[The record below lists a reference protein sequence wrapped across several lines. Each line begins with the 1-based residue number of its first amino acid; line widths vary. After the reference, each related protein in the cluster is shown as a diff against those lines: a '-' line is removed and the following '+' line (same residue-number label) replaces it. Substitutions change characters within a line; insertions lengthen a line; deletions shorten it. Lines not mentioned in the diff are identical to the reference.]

1 MKTRQ
6 KSDIIIIEDERG
18 TKMLPSFRFQF
29 LSLVLLLT
37 TPASSRLS
45 QARVSGRGNNAA
57 VVQRQRQGTC
67 SSNSVGEG
75 SPSRRLVVSSN
86 LTLGTK
92 NPSSEGS
99 NPSCRT
105 RGLGIPPHTFK
116 IYHLLYVSKNRQSC
130 VDCLF
135 LHFF

>member
-1 MKTRQ
+1 MR
-6 KSDIIIIEDERG
+6 EEL
-18 TKMLPSFRFQF
+18 KMLPSFRFQF

-37 TPASSRLS
+37 TPATSRLS

-67 SSNSVGEG
+67 RDSQVVRPVLEILSI
-75 SPSRRLVVSSN
+75 VSSN
-86 LTLGTK
+86 LALGTK

-105 RGLGIPPHTFK
+105 RGPLVFRPTPSNSIT
-116 IYHLLYVSKNRQSC
+116 SSM
-130 VDCLF
+130 
-135 LHFF
+135 